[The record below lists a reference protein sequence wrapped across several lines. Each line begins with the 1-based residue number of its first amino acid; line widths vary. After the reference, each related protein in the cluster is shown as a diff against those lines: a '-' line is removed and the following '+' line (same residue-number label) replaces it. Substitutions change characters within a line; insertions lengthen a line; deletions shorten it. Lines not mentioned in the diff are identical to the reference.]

1 MPLVALVLLELI
13 AGVRALRRMLA
24 TAGGAPLRNASAA
37 SAAPESAAP
46 EAASAATVPAASVS
60 TATASVAAVP
70 TEISSIAAI
79 VPVLNEAA
87 RVGATLASLSACG
100 HEVTEIV
107 VVDGGSTDGTRAV
120 VEAGSRRDPRVRF
133 VDASP
138 VASGWNGKAWNL
150 ENGLRATNAPWI
162 ATIDADVRIGATVLG
177 AAVAR
182 AEADGLAALS
192 VATRQELVDGASA
205 LLHPALLTT
214 LVYRAGLP
222 NVATRDPARV
232 QANGQV
238 FVARREALVRTDA
251 FRAARASRCEDV
263 TVARVLA
270 AAGERVGFYEGDAV
284 VRMYDSWR
292 ECAAN
297 WPRSLTLRDGF
308 VSPARLALALT
319 EVSFAQALPLP
330 TLIALLLLHER
341 LPSHLG
347 VSVAAVV
354 TSAAF
359 ALVAMRIGVLAGTR
373 RAYVRPS
380 PLYWLSPL
388 ADLPAVALLI
398 ASALRRKHV
407 WRGRALVA
415 EEPA

>member
-1 MPLVALVLLELI
+1 MPLVAVVLLEVV
-13 AGVRALRRMLA
+13 AGVRALLRMLA
-24 TAGGAPLRNASAA
+24 SAGGAPLRNASPASPDPA
-37 SAAPESAAP
+37 SAEP
-46 EAASAATVPAASVS
+46 V
-60 TATASVAAVP
+60 
-70 TEISSIAAI
+70 AAI

-87 RVGATLASLSACG
+87 RAGATLAALSACG
-100 HEVTEIV
+100 PELAEIV

-120 VEAGSRRDPRVRF
+120 VDAAARGDRRVRF

-138 VASGWNGKAWNL
+138 VAAGWNGKAWNL
-150 ENGLRATNAPWI
+150 ETGVRATSAPWV
-162 ATIDADVRIGATVLG
+162 ATIDADVRIGATVL
-177 AAVAR
+177 ADAVVRAR
-182 AEADGLAALS
+182 ADGLAALS
-192 VATRQELVDGASA
+192 VATRQELAGGASA
-205 LLHPALLTT
+205 LLHPAFLTT

-238 FVARREALVRTDA
+238 FVARRDVLVRTGA
-251 FRAARASRCEDV
+251 LRAARASRCEDV

-297 WPRSLTLRDGF
+297 WPRSLTLRDTF
-308 VSPARLALALT
+308 VSPARLALALA
-319 EVSFAQALPLP
+319 ELLFAQALPLP
-330 TLIALLLLHER
+330 TLIALVLLRDR
-341 LPSHLG
+341 LPSLVG
-347 VSVAAVV
+347 DSAARAA
-354 TSAAF
+354 TAAAF

-415 EEPA
+415 EDPA

>member
-1 MPLVALVLLELI
+1 MTLAALVLLEVV
-13 AGVRALRRMLA
+13 AGVRALLRMLA
-24 TAGGAPLRNASAA
+24 TAGGAPLRT
-37 SAAPESAAP
+37 APAEPAP
-46 EAASAATVPAASVS
+46 
-60 TATASVAAVP
+60 
-70 TEISSIAAI
+70 IAAI
-79 VPVLNEAA
+79 VPVLNEAT
-87 RVGATLASLSACG
+87 RVGATLAALTACG
-100 HEVTEIV
+100 REVTEIV

-120 VEAGSRRDPRVRF
+120 VDAAARRDVRVRF

-138 VASGWNGKAWNL
+138 VAAGWNGKAWNL
-150 ENGLRATNAPWI
+150 ETGVRATGAPWI

-177 AAVAR
+177 DAVAR
-182 AEADGLAALS
+182 ARADGLAALS
-192 VATRQELVDGASA
+192 VATRQELADGASA

-238 FVARREALVRTDA
+238 FVARRDALVRTEA

-284 VRMYDSWR
+284 VRMYESWR

-297 WPRSLTLRDGF
+297 WPRSLTLRDTF
-308 VSPARLALALT
+308 VSPARLALALA
-319 EVSFAQALPLP
+319 EVLFAQALPLP
-330 TLIALLLLHER
+330 TLIALLLLHDR
-341 LPSHLG
+341 LPSLAG
-347 VSVAAVV
+347 NSVGAV
-354 TSAAF
+354 TTALAF

-380 PLYWLSPL
+380 LLYWLSPL